1 MVYEIQDCIDA
12 GTEYCPCHL
21 AETGDC
27 ILCSQLSGKTFC
39 DCINWKGV
47 CIYQEYIWNG
57 SKAKEGR
64 STYVCKVEKKTEME
78 KNLIVF
84 SLSVPHALAK
94 NLTRVGSFVFLR
106 HPKSMVYYNAPMSVM
121 DIDIDENILKI
132 AIELKGIKTKMINT
146 LAEGEKILIKGP
158 FWNGDLGI
166 KNIEKSKEGV
176 SLLIARGIGQA
187 TMIPVLK
194 NLSVAG
200 NKSIVI
206 LDKANYKDVFINE
219 YLELY
224 NSTVIYC
231 NTLKDG
237 ELSEKLKETVDN
249 IIKDENLN
257 LIYCA
262 GPDILNFKVLEHIDD
277 RVDFS
282 CCNNA
287 KMCCGEGVCGVC
299 TTRFGGHKLKRLCKS
314 QIDPKYLFAGRRL
327 I

>member
-39 DCINWKGV
+39 DCINWKGT

-64 STYVCKVEKKTEME
+64 NTYTCKVEKKEKIE
-78 KNLIVF
+78 KNLII
-84 SLSVPHALAK
+84 LSIAIPHLLGK
-94 NLTRVGSFVFLR
+94 NLTQVGSFVFIR
-106 HPKSMVYYNAPMSVM
+106 HPKTMVYYNAPMSVM
-121 DIDIDENILKI
+121 DIDIDENIMKI
-132 AIELKGIKTKMINT
+132 AVELKGIKTKMINS
-146 LAEGEKILIKGP
+146 LEEGEKILVKGP

-166 KNIEKSKEGV
+166 KNIEKSKEGT

-187 TMIPVLK
+187 TMIPVLRK
-194 NLSVAG
+194 LAASG
-200 NKSIVI
+200 NKTIVI
-206 LDKANYKDVFINE
+206 LDKANYKNVFISN
-219 YLELY
+219 YLEIY
-224 NSTVIYC
+224 NSTIIYC
-231 NTLKDG
+231 NTLKGG
-237 ELSEKLKETVDN
+237 ELTAELKNIMDN
-249 IIKDENLN
+249 TIKDEKLN

-262 GPDILNFKVLEHIDD
+262 GPDILNFNILGYIDE

-314 QIDPKYLFAGRRL
+314 QIDPKYLFAGRRF